1 MEANERLYKQ
11 YHNDFKLLNGKLLEH
26 YGYEEEL
33 RSRLN
38 HIPTIPD
45 LEEVKSTDV
54 EKFVPYVV
62 DDLNYDKEILIEALN
77 VFTFEQIIGYL
88 ETSVDM
94 GLLNM
99 KYVKIKYNL

>member
-1 MEANERLYKQ
+1 MEANEGLYKQ
-11 YHNDFKLLNGKLLEH
+11 YHNDFKLLNGKLLKH

-33 RSRLN
+33 RRRLN
-38 HIPTIPD
+38 YIPTIPD

-54 EKFVPYVV
+54 KKFVPCVF
-62 DDLNYDKEILIEALN
+62 DDLDYDKEILNETLN

-94 GLLNM
+94 GILNM
-99 KYVKIKYNL
+99 KCSLGLKT